1 MTINLLRNYFKNS
14 AHIINSLIDEE
25 KKIKLIIKNIK
36 QCIGRKKKI
45 IVAGNG
51 GSSSDADHFVGELV
65 CTYKNRSRKS
75 MPAIS
80 LSCNSAIV
88 TAWSN
93 DFSFSTV
100 YERQLSSIGTKGD
113 LLILLST
120 SGGNK
125 KKNISTNLVMAIDY
139 AKKINSNIFGIIGKQ
154 DGYAKKSSN
163 KVIVIPE
170 VDKKLVT
177 PFSEAFQAVVWHC
190 LVSHPKLQ
198 INKTKW

>member
-1 MTINLLRNYFKNS
+1 
-14 AHIINSLIDEE
+14 
-25 KKIKLIIKNIK
+25 
-36 QCIGRKKKI
+36 
-45 IVAGNG
+45 
-51 GSSSDADHFVGELV
+51 
-65 CTYKNRSRKS
+65 

-125 KKNISTNLVMAIDY
+125 KKNQSINLINAATK
-139 AKKINSNIFGIIGKQ
+139 AKKW
-154 DGYAKKSSN
+154 A
-163 KVIVIPE
+163 
-170 VDKKLVT
+170 
-177 PFSEAFQAVVWHC
+177 
-190 LVSHPKLQ
+190 
-198 INKTKW
+198 

>member
-1 MTINLLRNYFKNS
+1 MNNNSLRNYFTNS
-14 AHIINSLIDEE
+14 AHIITSLTEDE
-25 KKIKLIIKNIK
+25 KKINLIIKNIK
-36 QCIGRKKKI
+36 QSISKNKKI

-75 MPAIS
+75 IPAIS

-100 YERQLSSIGTKGD
+100 YERQVSSIGAKGD

-125 KKNISTNLVMAIDY
+125 KKIS
-139 AKKINSNIFGIIGKQ
+139 Q
-154 DGYAKKSSN
+154 
-163 KVIVIPE
+163 
-170 VDKKLVT
+170 
-177 PFSEAFQAVVWHC
+177 
-190 LVSHPKLQ
+190 
-198 INKTKW
+198 